1 MKMIKLDIIEPSKG
15 QPIKTIY
22 FSDEQ
27 GWCFR
32 VTNFLGE
39 KLVLDELKEFSST
52 KQLVSETLFNS
63 NYEVVAYK
71 NYLKDLEGKII
82 GTEDYKIVN
91 GQLQKLNSMLFE
103 VINRDEHHIRQKW
116 HNAQGEFVYSTES
129 NERFELRYV
138 KPNGEI
144 VDYEKLHEF
153 LEVYKPVE
161 FGEIKNDYLSQIVK
175 ENS

>member
-1 MKMIKLDIIEPSKG
+1 MIKLNVVEPSKG

-22 FSDEQ
+22 FEDEQ

-32 VTNFLGE
+32 VAHFLGE
-39 KLVLDELKEFSST
+39 KLILDELKEFSST
-52 KQLVSETLFNS
+52 KQIVSETLFNS

-71 NYLKDLEGKII
+71 NYLKDSAGKII

-116 HNAQGEFVYSTES
+116 HNDQEEFIYSTES
-129 NERFELRYV
+129 SEKFELRYV

-144 VDYEKLHEF
+144 VDYDDLHDF

-161 FGEIKNDYLSQIVK
+161 FGEIRNDYLNQIVK